1 MKYFQYPQISAS
13 YFADIILRIDTKLKC
28 IDLQYLKNVRNIL
41 KMLLTNFEHGANM
54 KLQNKNGGAPNET
67 GTRN

>member
-1 MKYFQYPQISAS
+1 MH
-13 YFADIILRIDTKLKC
+13 
-28 IDLQYLKNVRNIL
+28 DLQYLKNVRNIL
-41 KMLLTNFEHGANM
+41 KILLTNFEHGANM